1 MTMMLARYKG
11 KKVKVHTGQRQTLGI
26 KRNRACSALLSCSL
40 ALLLFGR
47 IFFSHNMNKFRF
59 FTP

>member
-40 ALLLFGR
+40 ALLLSCSLVA
-47 IFFSHNMNKFRF
+47 FFSH
-59 FTP
+59 TI

>member
-40 ALLLFGR
+40 ALWSH
-47 IFFSHNMNKFRF
+47 FFL
-59 FTP
+59 TQYEQI